1 MPFGRVLIFF
11 LLSLFV
17 LSCQSGIV
25 ADAGEVQKQPL
36 KSLKYCDCHY
46 EYISRLKK
54 SFQKGNKLINW
65 KYVLSQPPE
74 NNVPSPYHDVCILI
88 DTFNLTLSV
97 FSDKK
102 LIRKYPVA
110 VGKPQYETPVGT
122 WKVVEKSAYYAP
134 GMGSRWMRLNIYS
147 GVYGIHGTDNPWSIG
162 TYASHGCVR
171 MHNAHVEEIYSWVTE
186 GAPVIIVGNPF
197 YNQAGEYYYT
207 FQKGA
212 CGLAVYE
219 AQRILRRL
227 GYTQAAPDGIF
238 GPKTEKALIAF
249 RRKNGLSAEGII
261 DGEVY
266 RLLGW

>member
-1 MPFGRVLIFF
+1 MHFSRLLIFF
-11 LLSLFV
+11 LLFLFV
-17 LSCQSGIV
+17 LSCQPKG
-25 ADAGEVQKQPL
+25 AAGTGNGQKKPP
-36 KSLKYCDCHY
+36 KYCDCHY
-46 EYISRLKK
+46 EHLSGLKK
-54 SFQKGNKLINW
+54 SFQKGNKAANW
-65 KYVLSQPPE
+65 KYALSQSPE
-74 NNVPSPYHDVCILI
+74 NNVPSPYHDICILI

-110 VGKPQYETPVGT
+110 VGKPGDETPVGK
-122 WKVVEKSAYYAP
+122 WKVVEKSAYYAS
-134 GMGSRWMRLNIYS
+134 GTGSRWMRLNIYS

-171 MHNAHVEEIYSWVTE
+171 MHNAHVEELYSWAAE
-186 GAPVIIVGNPF
+186 GTPVIIVGNPF
-197 YNQAGEYYYT
+197 YNQAGEYYT

-219 AQRILRRL
+219 VQRILRRL
-227 GYTQAAPDGIF
+227 GYTQDVPDGIF
-238 GPKTEKALIAF
+238 GLKTEKALIAF

>member
-1 MPFGRVLIFF
+1 MYKLPFSRVLIFF

-17 LSCQSGIV
+17 LSGQSEV
-25 ADAGEVQKQPL
+25 AASAGEVQKQPP
-36 KSLKYCDCHY
+36 KYCDCHY
-46 EYISRLKK
+46 EYLSGHKK
-54 SFQKGNKLINW
+54 SFQKGNKTMNW
-65 KYVLSQPPE
+65 KYTFSQLPE
-74 NNVPSPYHDVCILI
+74 NNIPSPYHDICILI

-110 VGKPQYETPVGT
+110 VGKPGYETPVGK

-134 GMGSRWMRLNIYS
+134 GTGSRWMRLNIYS

-171 MHNAHVEEIYSWVTE
+171 MHDAHVEEVYAWATE
-186 GAPVIIVGNPF
+186 GTPVIIAGNPF
-197 YNQAGEYYYT
+197 YNQAGEYYT

-219 AQRILRRL
+219 VQRILRRL
-227 GYTQAAPDGIF
+227 GYTRDVPDGIF
-238 GPKTEKALIAF
+238 GLKTEKALIAF
-249 RRKNGLSAEGII
+249 RRKNGLPAEGII